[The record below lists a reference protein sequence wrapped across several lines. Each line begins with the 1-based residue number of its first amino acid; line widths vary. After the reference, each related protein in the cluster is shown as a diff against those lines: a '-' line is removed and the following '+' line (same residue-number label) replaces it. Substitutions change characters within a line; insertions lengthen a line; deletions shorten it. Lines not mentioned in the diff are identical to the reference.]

1 MKKLITVFLASVM
14 LTFSLSA
21 QSATLLSNLANTTGG
36 DYGGTPDSADHFQ
49 TGTEALAVTSIN
61 VLWESADAEPA
72 VNRVLIYT
80 DVGGFPSSTTVGTP
94 FTNPAVTATGVMQYN
109 GTAELAPDTVYWM
122 VVDQNDDSEVAFTF
136 DHSFFSDPITGGAE
150 MLERSAY
157 GDNELVDWNDDPADL
172 QYEVVGEAGFLEIT
186 PVPSLTG
193 WGLAVLMLLIMAV
206 VYRRRHLA

>member
-1 MKKLITVFLASVM
+1 
-14 LTFSLSA
+14 
-21 QSATLLSNLANTTGG
+21 
-36 DYGGTPDSADHFQ
+36 
-49 TGTEALAVTSIN
+49 
-61 VLWESADAEPA
+61 
-72 VNRVLIYT
+72 
-80 DVGGFPSSTTVGTP
+80 
-94 FTNPAVTATGVMQYN
+94 MQYN

-136 DHSFFSDPITGGAE
+136 DHSFVADPITGGAE